1 MVVTIDADK
10 CIGCG
15 VCVQVSPNVFSLD
28 AARGIAKVIREEGDA
43 SVQQAI
49 ESCPVSC
56 IEAK

>member
-10 CIGCG
+10 CMGCG
-15 VCVQVSPNVFSLD
+15 VCVQISPDVFSLD
-28 AARGIAKVIREEGDA
+28 TALGVAKVIREEGND

-56 IEAK
+56 IAAK